1 MKRAARKYPMTRTSI
16 SALLL
21 AACCSLNAQAQ
32 AASSAARP
40 AAKPQAK
47 NIIFFLGDGMG
58 PTTITA
64 ARIFKA
70 GEDGLLDFERLDRTA
85 RVKTY
90 SADAQVTDS
99 APSMGAYMTGVK
111 INNDVISLKDAKPV
125 APGKDGNGNLSID
138 RCGAANGTSPMT
150 ILELAKAAGK
160 SVGAVTTTEL
170 THATPA
176 STFSHVCDRDMA
188 YTIAQQVVPGGAG
201 FNTRLKDGVDVLMGG
216 GRNHFTPF
224 DAKRNPKG
232 RGDGRDLVAELE
244 GQGYFIANTRADM
257 ASGRPGKKFLGLYSA
272 ESHLDYAS
280 KRRPEQ
286 PTLAEMTAKS
296 IELLSANPKGF
307 FLMVEGGKIDHALHD
322 TNARNAMTE
331 TVAFD
336 EAIQT
341 AVERMRAI
349 DPGLDNTLIVVT
361 ADHDHTMVMNG
372 YPKRGN
378 PVLDIVRGYSNG
390 EPTRD
395 ADGKTYTTL
404 VFGNGPNRP
413 DVRLDVDSAKALA
426 EGYHQES
433 GVKWSSESHG
443 GGDVKLYAAGAG
455 SAPFR
460 GTIENT
466 HVFTLMKAAFGL

>member
-1 MKRAARKYPMTRTSI
+1 MTRTLLST
-16 SALLL
+16 LLL
-21 AACCSLNAQAQ
+21 AACCGAATAQTANTMRL
-32 AASSAARP
+32 APKA
-40 AAKPQAK
+40 QAK

-85 RVKTY
+85 RIKTY

-125 APGKDGNGNLSID
+125 APGKDGNGNPSID
-138 RCGAANGTSPMT
+138 RCGTGNGTAPMT

-160 SVGAVTTTEL
+160 SVGAITTTEL

-188 YTIAQQVVPGGAG
+188 YNIAEQLVPGGAG
-201 FNTRLKDGVDVLMGG
+201 FNPRLKDGVDVLMGG
-216 GRNHFTPF
+216 GRNHFTPYE
-224 DAKRNPKG
+224 AKRNPKG

-244 GQGYFIANTRADM
+244 KQGYFIANTRADM
-257 ASGRPGKKFLGLYSA
+257 ASGRPGQKFLGLYSA

-296 IELLSANPKGF
+296 IELLSTNPKGF

-322 TNARNAMTE
+322 TNARNALIE

-361 ADHDHTMVMNG
+361 ADHDHTMVLNG

-378 PVLDIVRGYSNG
+378 PVLDIVRGYRDG

-413 DVRLDVDSAKALA
+413 DVRADVDSAKALA
-426 EGYHQES
+426 ADYHQET

-466 HVFTLMKAAFGL
+466 HVFTLMKAAAGL

>member
-1 MKRAARKYPMTRTSI
+1 MNKKRIT
-16 SALLL
+16 ALLL
-21 AACCSLNAQAQ
+21 AACFGAGAQAQ
-32 AASSAARP
+32 SLSSAP
-40 AAKPQAK
+40 TAKPQAK

-70 GEDGLLDFERLDRTA
+70 GEDGLLNFERLDRTA
-85 RVKTY
+85 RIKTY

-111 INNDVISLKDAKPV
+111 INNDVISMKDAKPV
-125 APGKDGNGNLSID
+125 APAKDANGNASID
-138 RCGAANGTSPMT
+138 RCGADNGSSPMT
-150 ILELAKAAGK
+150 ILELAKANGK

-176 STFSHVCDRDMA
+176 STFAHVCDRDMGHA
-188 YTIAQQVVPGGAG
+188 IAQQVVPGGAG
-201 FNTRLKDGVDVLMGG
+201 YNARLLDGVDVLMGG
-216 GRNHFTPF
+216 GKSHFTPF

-232 RGDGRDLVAELE
+232 RGDGRDLIAEL
-244 GQGYFIANTRADM
+244 GARGYFVAHSRADM
-257 ASGRPGKKFLGLYSA
+257 QSARAGRKFVGIYA
-272 ESHLDYAS
+272 DSHLDYAS

-296 IELLSANPKGF
+296 IELLSTNPKGF

-322 TNARNAMTE
+322 TNARNALVE

-341 AVERMRAI
+341 AVERMRAL
-349 DPGLDNTLIVVT
+349 DPGLENTLIVVT
-361 ADHDHTMVMNG
+361 ADHDHTMVLNG

-378 PVLDIVRGYSNG
+378 PVLDIVRGYANG

-395 ADGKTYTTL
+395 ADGKTFTTL

-413 DVRLDVDSAKALA
+413 EVRADVDSATALS
-426 EGYHQES
+426 EDYHQET
-433 GVKWSSESHG
+433 GVRWSSESHG
-443 GGDVKLYAAGAG
+443 GGDVKLYATGAG
-455 SAPFR
+455 SAPFK

-466 HVFTLMKAAFGL
+466 RVFDLMKAAFGL

>member
-1 MKRAARKYPMTRTSI
+1 MSARKHPMTRTLLST
-16 SALLL
+16 LLL
-21 AACCSLNAQAQ
+21 AACCGAATAQTATTMRL
-32 AASSAARP
+32 AP
-40 AAKPQAK
+40 KPQAK

-64 ARIFKA
+64 ARIYKA

-85 RVKTY
+85 RIKTY

-111 INNDVISLKDAKPV
+111 INNDVISMKDAKPV

-138 RCGAANGTSPMT
+138 RCGAANGSAPMT

-201 FNTRLKDGVDVLMGG
+201 FNPRLKDGVDVLMGG

-224 DAKRNPKG
+224 EAKRNPKG

-244 GQGYFIANTRADM
+244 GQGYFIASTRADM
-257 ASGRPGKKFLGLYSA
+257 ASSRPGKKFLGLYSA

-296 IELLSANPKGF
+296 IELLSGNPKGF

-322 TNARNAMTE
+322 TNARNALIE

-341 AVERMRAI
+341 ALERMRAI

-361 ADHDHTMVMNG
+361 ADHDHTMVLNG

-378 PVLDIVRGYSNG
+378 PVLGIVRGYANG

-395 ADGKTYTTL
+395 ADGKTFTTL
-404 VFGNGPNRP
+404 VFGNGPNRA
-413 DVRLDVDSAKALA
+413 DVRADIDGAQAQA
-426 EGYHQES
+426 ADYHQET

-460 GTIENT
+460 GTMENT
-466 HVFTLMKAAFGL
+466 QVFTLMKAAAGL

>member
-1 MKRAARKYPMTRTSI
+1 MNKHRI
-16 SALLL
+16 IALLL
-21 AACCSLNAQAQ
+21 AACFGAGAQAQ
-32 AASSAARP
+32 ALSSAP
-40 AAKPQAK
+40 TAKPQAK

-70 GEDGLLDFERLDRTA
+70 GEDGLLNFERLDRTA
-85 RVKTY
+85 RIKTY
-90 SADAQVTDS
+90 SNDAQVTDS

-111 INNDVISLKDAKPV
+111 INNDVISMKDAKPV
-125 APGKDGNGNLSID
+125 APAKDANGNASID
-138 RCGAANGTSPMT
+138 RCGANNGSSPMT
-150 ILELAKAAGK
+150 ILELAKANGK

-176 STFSHVCDRDMA
+176 STFAHVCDRDMG

-201 FNTRLKDGVDVLMGG
+201 YNPRLGDGVDVLMGG
-216 GRNHFTPF
+216 GKIHFTPF

-232 RGDGRDLVAELE
+232 RGDGRDLVAEL
-244 GQGYFIANTRADM
+244 GARGYFVANTRADM
-257 ASGRPGKKFLGLYSA
+257 QSARVGRKFVGIYA
-272 ESHLDYAS
+272 DSHLDYAS

-296 IELLSANPKGF
+296 IELLSTNPKGF

-322 TNARNAMTE
+322 TNARNALVE

-341 AVERMRAI
+341 AVDRMRAI
-349 DPGLDNTLIVVT
+349 DPGLENTLIVVT
-361 ADHDHTMVMNG
+361 ADHDHTMVLNG

-378 PVLDIVRGYSNG
+378 PVLDIVRGYATG

-395 ADGKTYTTL
+395 ADGKTFTTL

-413 DVRLDVDSAKALA
+413 EVRADVDSATALS
-426 EGYHQES
+426 EDYHQET
-433 GVKWSSESHG
+433 GVRWSSESHG
-443 GGDVKLYAAGAG
+443 GGDVKLYATGAG
-455 SAPFR
+455 SAPFK

-466 HVFTLMKAAFGL
+466 RVFDLMKAAFGL